1 MKQTGAR
8 AGTAALVLL
17 LLTACG
23 SDLPSRYVIE
33 HDLDALRYRRYQKTL
48 GVEFVVPGNAAQGY
62 TATYLRREG
71 QRVAVATAFVTVYA
85 RPASL
90 ASEIRERVRGLERY
104 EVSVE
109 ELDSGRAFVLDG
121 GPDERWA
128 IWVSDR
134 YVVKLGAPVGEPFP
148 DALVEAYM
156 DKYRATSMRK
166 GERSPTPPAAAC
178 HSTNSP
184 KKSSRSRSGERELPR
199 HLGEHAPK

>member
-1 MKQTGAR
+1 MNRTR
-8 AGTAALVLL
+8 ACLGTAALALL
-17 LLTACG
+17 LLAACG
-23 SDLPSRYVIE
+23 GDLPSRYVIE

-90 ASEIRERVRGLERY
+90 ASEIRERVRGLDRY

-109 ELDSGRAFVLDG
+109 ELASGHAFVLDG

-156 DKYRATSMRK
+156 DKYPSDLDAQGRAQPDATSAGLSQHELAEK
-166 GERSPTPPAAAC
+166 KQQEQER
-178 HSTNSP
+178 
-184 KKSSRSRSGERELPR
+184 ERELPR